1 MSDGTQ
7 NGTAES
13 DSRIFFPKKRLL
25 PQKKAAGSPIKSA
38 TKVEPAAWRKVNQVT
53 WNKFEISKS
62 ASLTAK

>member
-1 MSDGTQ
+1 MREGTQ

-38 TKVEPAAWRKVNQVT
+38 TKVEPAA
-53 WNKFEISKS
+53 
-62 ASLTAK
+62 